1 MSVSVIEDKV
11 KILWEVKTM
20 ASTGN
25 GDRKIRLLAV
35 YKLLLE
41 TSAEKPITITEII
54 RRTNR
59 EYNLNIQHITI
70 YNDLDCIAI
79 VDPRLQ
85 RQVRHGTGGT
95 LCWIE
100 KE

>member
-1 MSVSVIEDKV
+1 
-11 KILWEVKTM
+11 M